1 MLEVDFSA
9 LFLFNFVVFKVLLAT
24 TSVLGKARI
33 GLAQVQ
39 TPGVC
44 FCVCMVCLMLRNLV
58 SGAYIIIM

>member
-9 LFLFNFVVFKVLLAT
+9 LFLFSFVVFKALLAT

-44 FCVCMVCLMLRNLV
+44 SFCIVCLMLRNLV
-58 SGAYIIIM
+58 SGAYTIMM